1 MFSDVSLSNSSFFS
15 GPGEPAEKS
24 ADFRL
29 FVGHVFSECTAIFS
43 YFLAG
48 ISFFLFFLHPLVRFH
63 CFQNQGRFPFS
74 AYISIFIRP
83 FFSARIR
90 QENKYSKFFSPQV
103 IVFFAKATGLDFRVE
118 FEVLL
123 PISFFFLRA
132 SA

>member
-1 MFSDVSLSNSSFFS
+1 MHGYLFIFSSGYFIFSVFLASAGAFSLFSES
-15 GPGEPAEKS
+15 GP
-24 ADFRL
+24 
-29 FVGHVFSECTAIFS
+29 
-43 YFLAG
+43 
-48 ISFFLFFLHPLVRFH
+48 
-63 CFQNQGRFPFS
+63 FPFLGVYLDFYQ
-74 AYISIFIRP
+74 A